1 MDDPILSS
9 YLKEFTEYFHLEGLN
24 ESSLFEYFS
33 AYCVYSRD
41 FSEYTDLEDVIVAGG
56 NDSGIDAI
64 GIFINDIFIDSAS
77 QVDEILSKTRLDV
90 DYGFIQTKTSKNLNA
105 AEIGSFIQ
113 G

>member
-64 GIFINDIFIDSAS
+64 GIFINDIFIDSAERKLA
-77 QVDEILSKTRLDV
+77 DEIVRQGDNF
-90 DYGFIQTKTSKNLNA
+90 DRRNA
-105 AEIGSFIQ
+105 HQ
-113 G
+113 DR